1 MVAPSLCM
9 AFKGTLPSEL
19 WLKYSVEG
27 GRHLMELDL
36 LVAAEI
42 NDKIAEATKDAK
54 KTNVKGMVARRDQR
68 REQRK
73 LLSNNNELLDV
84 LRDSGVP
91 FKEADS
97 GEVKDDR

>member
-1 MVAPSLCM
+1 M

-27 GRHLMELDL
+27 GRRLMEVETIIGNL
-36 LVAAEI
+36 AITE
-42 NDKIAEATKDAK
+42 KSGKGDA
-54 KTNVKGMVARRDQR
+54 KGMVARRDQR

-97 GEVKDDR
+97 GEVKDDK